1 MRTVLHSLPMLL
13 ALSCAETNGSGPLA
27 PDPRVEIATSA
38 GGIEPAAATDLA
50 FVGMCDASGAVALDD
65 RTFIVADDEDNVL
78 RAYDVQR
85 PGPPLWSVD
94 MSSAIGVVPKP
105 NKAPPETDIEAGTRV
120 GALAFWLTSHG
131 RNSSGKPKPERLK
144 LFATTLPRA
153 GVAATVA
160 GVPYEHLLD
169 DLVAEPRLARFSLQ
183 QAATLAPKAQGGL
196 NLEGMTAR
204 REGGVWI
211 GFRNPIPDDAA
222 LLVPLLNPEQV
233 IHGKRAEL
241 GEPRL
246 LQLGGYGVRAISE
259 RAGSY
264 LILAGPYDGRR
275 GSRLYVWD
283 GEATVTLRAE
293 KELAGLNPEGFFTP
307 DNGDVLVLSDDGGV
321 SIDGVECKRLKDAS
335 KKRYR
340 ARWLR
345 P

>member
-1 MRTVLHSLPMLL
+1 
-13 ALSCAETNGSGPLA
+13 
-27 PDPRVEIATSA
+27 
-38 GGIEPAAATDLA
+38 
-50 FVGMCDASGAVALDD
+50 
-65 RTFIVADDEDNVL
+65 
-78 RAYDVQR
+78 
-85 PGPPLWSVD
+85 
-94 MSSAIGVVPKP
+94 VPKP

-144 LFATTLPRA
+144 LFATTLPTV

-169 DLVAEPRLARFSLQ
+169 DLLAEPRLARFSLD
-183 QAATLAPKAQGGL
+183 QAATLAPKAKGGL

-211 GFRNPIPDDAA
+211 GFRNPIPDGSA

-233 IHGKRAEL
+233 IYGKRAEL

-246 LQLGGYGVRAISE
+246 LDLAGYGVRSISE

-264 LILAGPYDGRR
+264 LILAGPYDGSR
-275 GSRLYVWD
+275 GARLYAWD
-283 GEATVTLRAE
+283 GEAGVTLRAE
-293 KELAGLNPEGFFTP
+293 KALEGLNPEGFFTP
-307 DNGDVLVLSDDGGV
+307 DDGQVLVLSDDGSM
-321 SIDGVECKRLKDAS
+321 SIDGVECKHLKDAS

-340 ARWLR
+340 ARWVQ

>member
-1 MRTVLHSLPMLL
+1 MRAVSSLLLMLL
-13 ALSCAETNGSGPLA
+13 SLSCAETTSSSHSGSKPPVAATNRGAELA
-27 PDPRVEIATSA
+27 ATS
-38 GGIEPAAATDLA
+38 DLT
-50 FVGMCDASGAVALDD
+50 FVGMCDASGAVALDA

-94 MSSAIGVVPKP
+94 MSSAIGAVPKP
-105 NKAPPETDIEAGTRV
+105 NKSPPETDIEAGTRV

-144 LFATTLPRA
+144 LFATTLPSA
-153 GVAATVA
+153 TTPATVA
-160 GVPYEHLLD
+160 GLPYEHLLD
-169 DLVAEPRLARFSLQ
+169 DLLAEPRLARFSLE
-183 QAATLAPKAQGGL
+183 QAVTLAPKAKGGL

-211 GFRNPIPDDAA
+211 GFRNPIPDGAA
-222 LLVPLLNPEQV
+222 LLVPLLNPEQ
-233 IHGKRAEL
+233 IIYGKRAEL

-246 LQLGGYGVRAISE
+246 LDLGGYGVRAISE

-264 LILAGPYDGRR
+264 LILAGPYDSGR
-275 GSRLYVWD
+275 GARLYAWD
-283 GEATVTLRAE
+283 GGATVTLRAE
-293 KELAGLNPEGFFTP
+293 AALEGLNPEGFFTP
-307 DNGDVLVLSDDGGV
+307 DEGDVLVLSDDGSV
-321 SIDGVECKRLKDAS
+321 SIDGRECKRLKDAS

-340 ARWLR
+340 ARWLT

>member
-1 MRTVLHSLPMLL
+1 MRAVLLSLSLL
-13 ALSCAETNGSGPLA
+13 LTLACAETTSSVPGA
-27 PDPRVEIATSA
+27 PVKS
-38 GGIEPAAATDLA
+38 PAASASDRRAEAAAASDLT
-50 FVGMCDASGAVALDD
+50 FTGMCDASGAVALDA
-65 RTFIVADDEDNVL
+65 RTFMVADDEDNVL

-94 MSSAIGVVPKP
+94 LSSAIGAVPKP

-131 RNSSGKPKPERLK
+131 RNSSGKSKPERLK
-144 LFATTLPRA
+144 LFATTLPKA
-153 GVAATVA
+153 GEAATVA

-169 DLVAEPRLARFSLQ
+169 DLLAEPRLARFSLE
-183 QAATLAPKAQGGL
+183 QAAMLAPKARGGL

-211 GFRNPIPDDAA
+211 GFRNPIPDGAA

-233 IHGKRAEL
+233 IYGKRAEL

-246 LQLGGYGVRAISE
+246 LDLAGYGVRAISE
-259 RAGSY
+259 HAGSY
-264 LILAGPYDGRR
+264 LILAGPYDASG
-275 GSRLYVWD
+275 GARLYAWD
-283 GEATVTLRAE
+283 GETTVTLRAE
-293 KELAGLNPEGFFTP
+293 RELAGLNPEGFFTP
-307 DNGDVLVLSDDGGV
+307 DEGALLVLSDDGSV
-321 SIDGVECKRLKDAS
+321 SIDGVECKRLKDAA